1 MKTNLIKMMMIMAVA
16 MLTFASCSSDDDGEP
31 RLTVPELVQHEQTAE
46 NPITLAFSWT
56 QPEGATSFDY
66 ELSTMVNGAASVVTS
81 GTTDK
86 TNIEIVSSKALVL
99 NFGTKYTFTL
109 KAKSATAQSDPV
121 SADVTTSEAPFKM
134 EITNLSYRGATFNI
148 VPTDKNAFSQ
158 AAQTNWSKYAEYD
171 SDEAFIEGYEFSY
184 YQVMPPRFVPW
195 YEKMKSY
202 CQKGDYSWTTRI
214 LSPGEDYIFYA
225 YGVKF
230 QDDNANEPVV
240 LTSPLVKVKF
250 TAPQWKATSN
260 TTFDVT
266 SVSQTVADGKVVST
280 VKVTPSN
287 NNEKYYVTF
296 AEDDYVQT
304 NYKGSDFALL
314 MGRMGDLEKM
324 GKVKNYNWAA
334 SNLLHSGEQT
344 ISNVEVA
351 SAGLAL
357 ESNINAGKKYHV
369 IVIGVSDDGL
379 QTTEIA
385 RLNLVAPTN

>member
-1 MKTNLIKMMMIMAVA
+1 M
-16 MLTFASCSSDDDGEP
+16 
-31 RLTVPELVQHEQTAE
+31 
-46 NPITLAFSWT
+46 
-56 QPEGATSFDY
+56 
-66 ELSTMVNGAASVVTS
+66 
-81 GTTDK
+81 
-86 TNIEIVSSKALVL
+86 
-99 NFGTKYTFTL
+99 
-109 KAKSATAQSDPV
+109 
-121 SADVTTSEAPFKM
+121 
-134 EITNLSYRGATFNI
+134 
-148 VPTDKNAFSQ
+148 PTDKNAFYQ

-266 SVSQTVADGKVVST
+266 SVSQTVAEGKVVST

>member
-121 SADVTTSEAPFKM
+121 FADVTTSEAPFKM

-148 VPTDKNAFSQ
+148 VPTDKNAFYQ

-225 YGVKF
+225 
-230 QDDNANEPVV
+230 
-240 LTSPLVKVKF
+240 
-250 TAPQWKATSN
+250 
-260 TTFDVT
+260 
-266 SVSQTVADGKVVST
+266 
-280 VKVTPSN
+280 
-287 NNEKYYVTF
+287 
-296 AEDDYVQT
+296 
-304 NYKGSDFALL
+304 
-314 MGRMGDLEKM
+314 
-324 GKVKNYNWAA
+324 
-334 SNLLHSGEQT
+334 
-344 ISNVEVA
+344 
-351 SAGLAL
+351 
-357 ESNINAGKKYHV
+357 
-369 IVIGVSDDGL
+369 
-379 QTTEIA
+379 
-385 RLNLVAPTN
+385 